1 MFGGLK
7 GLGDIKG
14 MMAQAQEMQ
23 QKAAEMQEA
32 LDHIEVEGTSGG
44 GMIRATATAKG
55 TLKAMSIDPS
65 LANGEE
71 IGVLEDL
78 IVAAVAD
85 AQEKAAI
92 RQQEEMS
99 KLMGGMD
106 LPPGLQGMM
115 GGQ

>member
-1 MFGGLK
+1 MFGALK

-23 QKAAEMQEA
+23 QKAAEMQDA
-32 LDHIEVEGTSGG
+32 LDHIEVQGSSGG
-44 GMIRATATAKG
+44 GMITATASAKG
-55 TLKAMSIDPS
+55 QLKSMSIDPS
-65 LANGEE
+65 LANADE

-85 AQEKAAI
+85 AQEKAGLRA
-92 RQQEEMS
+92 QEEME

-106 LPPGLQGMM
+106 LPPGLKGMM
-115 GGQ
+115 GK